1 MYVYQAIP
9 LETYIAS
16 VYQNT
21 RQIFHLDCLHYD
33 RVVAKVDERYTAL
46 TQKYSSLQNAHNKTI
61 EKLRAAKA
69 HIKTWETWYERCKAR
84 ERAKNTE
91 QHGAERE
98 RRNDP
103 DTRAREVEP
112 IAHDGPRRDAQLNT
126 SVIPSV
132 SPRLL
137 PGPARSV
144 ISPKQGL
151 ATPTEARSNRSYPAA
166 TNDVLEQGQG
176 SARDQ
181 DRSEFAVHHDD
192 ETDGR
197 EHGADKLPTS
207 KPGGGLQATA
217 SKPIRPDISGY
228 SSDQPVLVSERSL
241 KKRKRQPNIHTPS
254 VSINE
259 DVQKVGSVTKPIHVK
274 SENNSSSP
282 APAGRGELVMQD
294 SLDLDDVGTRLI
306 TPRKRRRLQE
316 LLRLSQTNPLAA
328 GAGVRVGQA
337 PRNNQPLEGPMELG
351 LVIKDNMAAKPG
363 ETNRSHRSS
372 LSQGTKQRSGIV
384 MSTGPWNEP
393 EGQLKAVINNSVSE
407 RKDINLEASTSFQR
421 PKIPL
426 QTLDA
431 NTLRPQSPE
440 QLNIRA
446 EVLSLAAPNTPE
458 NGNDHERLTLQSLQ
472 VDDEPVRASSAPP
485 KTGISTKHYP
495 EKLAA
500 AKADAAKVLQLTN
513 PNAQIQPRTSGPRST
528 LKGQN
533 HGSRRDN
540 ITDRLVF
547 VMEDGENFS
556 EDNLRRGAKSPPR
569 DGLEETGKPLR
580 QHDQEKVDLQIH
592 RRLGSLLDEPS
603 PEKALLSPK
612 SPSINTTKANLKSPT
627 RPTASSRT
635 RDNGSFDLD
644 KLRGT
649 TNNPNRG
656 PSPTH
661 PIRKRREP
669 RQTGEKSAEDIPPS
683 LSGQRPPP
691 TSPNDHNPDPTDP
704 HHEPLRARPLHRL
717 GPDDFK
723 INPDNA
729 QGLDYAF
736 TEVVRSHD
744 QRRCLP
750 GCTRPTCCGSALR
763 RLVEIGGLPTPYTSG
778 LWSSSPPEEDKD
790 QTTQEHAETRV
801 LKEYLGA
808 DHDRRVAR
816 MSEAERK
823 EVLLDAKTR
832 EFADRHGRHRQAFER
847 RTTPPGFWRAD
858 MPSTQELEGDREEAR
873 GLERRRVGEMYREA
887 MREGGRWR
895 FRDE

>member
-1 MYVYQAIP
+1 M
-9 LETYIAS
+9 
-16 VYQNT
+16 
-21 RQIFHLDCLHYD
+21 
-33 RVVAKVDERYTAL
+33 AKVDERYTAL
-46 TQKYSSLQNAHNKTI
+46 TQKYSTLQNAHNKTI

-69 HIKTWETWYERCKAR
+69 HIKTWETWYERCKAK

-98 RRNDP
+98 RWKNP

-112 IAHDGPRRDAQLNT
+112 ISYDGPRRDAQLNI
-126 SVIPSV
+126 SAIPTV

-144 ISPKQGL
+144 ISPQQGL
-151 ATPTEARSNRSYPAA
+151 ATPTETRNHRSYPAA

-181 DRSEFAVHHDD
+181 DKSEFAVHHDD
-192 ETDGR
+192 ETDGQ

-228 SSDQPVLVSERSL
+228 SSDQPVFVSERSL

-254 VSINE
+254 VSIKE
-259 DVQKVGSVTKPIHVK
+259 DVQKAGSVTKPIHVK

-316 LLRLSQTNPLAA
+316 LLRLSQSNPSAV
-328 GAGVRVGQA
+328 GAGVRIGQA
-337 PRNNQPLEGPMELG
+337 ARDSQPVGGPMERG
-351 LVIKDNMAAKPG
+351 LVIEANMAAKPS
-363 ETNRSHRSS
+363 ETKKSHRLSQ
-372 LSQGTKQRSGIV
+372 SQGTKQLPGV
-384 MSTGPWNEP
+384 EKSTGQWIGP
-393 EGQLKAVINNSVSE
+393 EGPLTAVINNSIPE
-407 RKDINLEASTSFQR
+407 RKDHDLEASTSFQR

-431 NTLRPQSPE
+431 SALRPQSLE
-440 QLNIRA
+440 QLDVRA
-446 EVLSLAAPNTPE
+446 EVLSLAVPNVPE

-472 VDDEPVRASSAPP
+472 VDDEPIRASSAPP
-485 KTGISTKHYP
+485 KTGISSKHYP

-500 AKADAAKVLQLTN
+500 TKAEAAKVLQLTN
-513 PNAQIQPRTSGPRST
+513 PNAQIQPRTSGSRST
-528 LKGQN
+528 LKGLN
-533 HGSRRDN
+533 HGNRRDN

-547 VMEDGENFS
+547 VMEDGENFG
-556 EDNLRRGAKSPPR
+556 EDNLRRGAKSAPR
-569 DGLEETGKPLR
+569 HGLEETGKPLR
-580 QHDQEKVDLQIH
+580 QHDQEKVELQIH

-603 PEKALLSPK
+603 PEKALLSPQT
-612 SPSINTTKANLKSPT
+612 PSINTTKANLKSPS
-627 RPTASSRT
+627 RPTASPRT
-635 RDNGSFDLD
+635 RDNGSVDLG

-649 TNNPNRG
+649 TDNPNHG
-656 PSPTH
+656 PSPTDTT
-661 PIRKRREP
+661 KKGREP
-669 RQTGEKSAEDIPPS
+669 RQIGEKLAEDKLPS
-683 LSGQRPPP
+683 PARQYPPP
-691 TSPNDHNPDPTDP
+691 TSPNDHNLDPLNPD
-704 HHEPLRARPLHRL
+704 HEPLRARPLHRL

-723 INPDNA
+723 INPNNA

-736 TEVVRSHD
+736 TEVVRNHD

-750 GCTRPTCCGSALR
+750 GCTRPSCCGSTFR
-763 RLVEIGGLPTPYTSG
+763 RLVEIGGLPTPHTSG
-778 LWSSSPPEEDKD
+778 LWSSSPPKEGND
-790 QTTQEHAETRV
+790 QKTTQEHAEARL

-816 MSEAERK
+816 MSATERK

-832 EFADRHGRHRQAFER
+832 AFADRHGRHRQAFER

-873 GLERRRVGEMYREA
+873 AMERRRVGEMYREA